1 MSLSEGRGGS
11 FLAPLAGKTSTFLME
26 GREANARFAR
36 TLMRSLASAGLS
48 CIVLDLDAFYSS
60 NADLIFA
67 GLPGDPTSF
76 QVRIPQPGSDIEAE
90 FSALFESERKA
101 VVIDSLNSLYHLI
114 SMDDGSAR
122 GRKMMFALASLS
134 LFARTNKRLVILS
147 MYRREGLSK
156 GGRGRSVANMS
167 DITALAKM
175 KDSGMEFRTERG
187 SAWPGGALS
196 IPSP

>member
-1 MSLSEGRGGS
+1 L
-11 FLAPLAGKTSTFLME
+11 FLAPLEGKTSTFLMT

-67 GLPGDPTSF
+67 GLPGDTTSF
-76 QVRIPQPGSDIEAE
+76 LVRVPPPGSDVEAE
-90 FSALFESERKA
+90 FSDLFESERKA

-114 SMDDGSAR
+114 SMDDGSTR

-147 MYRREGLSK
+147 MYRREGVSK
-156 GGRGRSVANMS
+156 GGRGRSIANLS
-167 DITALAKM
+167 DITASAET
-175 KDSGMEFRTERG
+175 KDSSLEIRTERG
-187 SAWPGGALS
+187 SAWPGGLLS
-196 IPSP
+196 IRNP